1 LIELEG
7 VSVTYGA
14 VRAARDI
21 SFRIAAGDA
30 LGLVGESGSGKSTV
44 LRAVAGLIPHA
55 EGSVVINGRELP
67 NRRPRDSRKI
77 IQMVFQDPYGSLHP
91 NQTVDQTLSAP
102 IAIHR
107 LGNAESRIMAALTE
121 VGLGREHR
129 YRYPH
134 QLSGG
139 QRQRVAIARALV
151 LHPRIVVCDE
161 PTSAL
166 DVSVQAQI
174 LNLLAELR
182 RDLGLTYVFISHNL
196 AVVEH
201 IATEVA
207 VMYLGRFVEHAP
219 VDALFRDP
227 RHPYTRALLAS
238 VLTPEPGKGIP
249 EVGLGDS
256 YPDPA
261 NIPPGCRFHPRCPM
275 AEPRCSERVPIAVT
289 RGARMVECL
298 LETA

>member
-14 VRAARDI
+14 DATLVRAARDI
-21 SFRIAAGDA
+21 SFRVAAGDA

-55 EGSVVINGRELP
+55 EGSVAINGRELS
-67 NRRPRDSRKI
+67 NRRPRESRKI

-102 IAIHR
+102 IAIHG
-107 LGNAESRIMAALTE
+107 LGNAENRIMAALTE

-139 QRQRVAIARALV
+139 QRQRVAIARALILEPKV
-151 LHPRIVVCDE
+151 LLLDE

-166 DVSVQAQI
+166 DVSVQAEI
-174 LNLLAELR
+174 LNLLTRLR
-182 RDLGLTYVFISHNL
+182 RDHGLTMLMVSHDL
-196 AVVEH
+196 AVIAH
-201 IATEVA
+201 ICDRIG
-207 VMYLGRFVEHAP
+207 VMHSGR
-219 VDALFRDP
+219 
-227 RHPYTRALLAS
+227 
-238 VLTPEPGKGIP
+238 
-249 EVGLGDS
+249 
-256 YPDPA
+256 
-261 NIPPGCRFHPRCPM
+261 
-275 AEPRCSERVPIAVT
+275 
-289 RGARMVECL
+289 L
-298 LETA
+298 LEMTTAAALAAGRVIDPYSQQLLRANQGFDASGGIAEVTA